1 MTSPAPSSLPT
12 PAPETFA
19 QWIAAQRVT
28 AGATQDELAAR
39 INANGGNI
47 VNGSVIS
54 HWEKGNRRPSGQNLV
69 ALCLAL
75 GVGLDR
81 VMQILQVPTRA
92 PGATEASPSLGG
104 DDVGDSGAS

>member
-1 MTSPAPSSLPT
+1 MTSPVPATPSMPIR
-12 PAPETFA
+12 ETFA
-19 QWIAAQRVT
+19 QWIGAQRV
-28 AGATQDELAAR
+28 AIGATQDELAAR

-69 ALCLAL
+69 AMCLAL

-81 VMQILQVPTRA
+81 VMQILQVPAQA
-92 PGATEASPSLGG
+92 PADALPSPDASR
-104 DDVGDSGAS
+104 

>member
-1 MTSPAPSSLPT
+1 MTSTAPVPPPT
-12 PAPETFA
+12 LTRETFA
-19 QWIAAQRVT
+19 QWISAQRV
-28 AGATQDELAAR
+28 AIGATQDELAAR

-69 ALCLAL
+69 AMCLAL

-81 VMQILQVPTRA
+81 VMQILQVPTQAPAPVDPGTADPGAPA
-92 PGATEASPSLGG
+92 PGTPG
-104 DDVGDSGAS
+104 

>member
-1 MTSPAPSSLPT
+1 MTPLAPANPAESAPEAKPT
-12 PAPETFA
+12 TPNETFA
-19 QWIAAQRVT
+19 QWIGARRV
-28 AGATQDELAAR
+28 AMGATQDELAAR

-69 ALCLAL
+69 AMCLAL

-81 VMQILQVPTRA
+81 VMQILQAKQNPA
-92 PGATEASPSLGG
+92 PG
-104 DDVGDSGAS
+104 

>member
-1 MTSPAPSSLPT
+1 MTPLASIDPAESTSEAKPT
-12 PAPETFA
+12 PGETFA
-19 QWIAAQRVT
+19 TWISARRV
-28 AGATQDELAAR
+28 AMGATQDELAAR

-69 ALCLAL
+69 AMCLAL

-81 VMQILQVPTRA
+81 VMQILQAKQDPVP
-92 PGATEASPSLGG
+92 G
-104 DDVGDSGAS
+104 

>member
-1 MTSPAPSSLPT
+1 MTSPAPAT
-12 PAPETFA
+12 PSIPIRETFA
-19 QWIAAQRVT
+19 QWIGAQRV
-28 AGATQDELAAR
+28 AIGATQDELAAR

-69 ALCLAL
+69 AMCLAL

-81 VMQILQVPTRA
+81 VMQILQVPTQAA
-92 PGATEASPSLGG
+92 PSQLPGDQSAPDASR
-104 DDVGDSGAS
+104 